1 MNVGILVLFVNS
13 FGIREYYNA
22 QEIGMAKAF
31 ADEGHR
37 VTIYKCAA
45 PDKERVDE
53 QIWPN
58 VRYVFQPVKKFGSNA
73 ISDFEWLDKD
83 LDLLVCFSDIQLFVS
98 RAYKWAARNGVAFA
112 PYVGTIKSSGRKM
125 IKHISNLCAVRVIHF
140 YRGQHVFAKTNA
152 VKRDLEAK
160 DIRNVTVA
168 PVGLDITKLRSSI
181 SREDARH
188 ELNIRQDAKYLLL
201 VGRIEPDRRPLDA
214 VDVLERVHT
223 VCPEYRLLIVG
234 KGSQKELLMD
244 KLKEK
249 GLLDYADYAG
259 ALLNADM
266 WKAYRAAECLV
277 SFSRH
282 EIFGMSILEAMY
294 YETVPYVLHA
304 PGPDDIIEDGV
315 NGFLFH
321 TLDEM
326 AAGIVREK
334 DDEALGKA
342 AHERIMKDFL
352 WSKAVSIIED
362 NITKE

>member
-1 MNVGILVLFVNS
+1 
-13 FGIREYYNA
+13 
-22 QEIGMAKAF
+22 MAKAF
-31 ADEGHR
+31 AAKGNQ

-45 PDKERVDE
+45 PDKERADE

-58 VRYVFQPVKKFGSNA
+58 VRYVFQPVKKIGSNA
-73 ISDFEWLDKD
+73 ITDFSWLDTD
-83 LDLLVCFSDIQLFVS
+83 LDLLVCFSDIQIYTS
-98 RAYKWAARNGVAFA
+98 RAYKWAKSNHISFA
-112 PYVGTIKSSGRKM
+112 PYVGTISSQSRNRLVRALSDFGADRTIDFYKS
-125 IKHISNLCAVRVIHF
+125 
-140 YRGQHVFAKTNA
+140 QTVFAKTNFIKNKLMEKG
-152 VKRDLEAK
+152 VKRVL
-160 DIRNVTVA
+160 VA
-168 PVGLDITKLRSSI
+168 PVGLDITLLRSDYASV
-181 SREDARH
+181 SREGARR

-201 VGRIEPDRRPLDA
+201 VGRIEPDRCPLDA
-214 VDVLERVHT
+214 VDVLARVHAA
-223 VCPEYRLLIVG
+223 CPEYRLLIVG
-234 KGSQKELLMD
+234 KGSQKNIMMD

-277 SFSRH
+277 SFGRY

-321 TLDEM
+321 TPDDM
-326 AAGIVREK
+326 AEGIAWKK
-334 DDEALGKA
+334 DDVALGKA

-362 NITKE
+362 NITKK